1 MEKKDA
7 AISSGTESAGTA
19 LYKAVKEDILRKI
32 SGANMSAHQ
41 KLPSEGAIAK
51 EYGVSKMVG
60 KMALNALE
68 DEGYIYRKPRSGSYK
83 SERDPADGKSE
94 DGFSQDAHKNFVGVI
109 VPQFDPYC
117 TEIVAGLERYFLQAG
132 YNIVLRLSRASSQLE
147 EDALKELSALGGVAG
162 IILFPTSR
170 RFCGDQLLRMQ
181 LNRYP
186 IVLIDTIFRE
196 LSLDSVSHDHYKGAF
211 DMTNYLIGMG
221 HEKICFL
228 TSTLSE
234 AYSRQERVR
243 GFQDAILSRDMKYDK
258 RMVYELD
265 VEETDEQYRDF
276 MDRIAGDNIT
286 CVFCGNDFIAKELLN
301 QALSRGIRV
310 PEELSIAGYTDN
322 VFLSYM
328 SIGLTTVRQPVN
340 RFCKEVAA
348 LLMRRIE
355 DPSKE
360 IESNKIETEIVLRES
375 VKRIPADTSIC
386 ALPSNPSS

>member
-7 AISSGTESAGTA
+7 ANPSGAQGTGTA

-32 SGANMSAHQ
+32 TDANMPAHE
-41 KLPSEGAIAK
+41 KLPSESAIAK

-68 DEGYIYRKPRSGSYK
+68 EEGYIYRKPRSGSYK
-83 SERDPADGKSE
+83 SDRDPLSE
-94 DGFSQDAHKNFVGVI
+94 KVEEGLSRGTLKKFVGVI

-117 TEIVAGLERYFLQAG
+117 TEIVAGLERCFLQAG

-147 EDALKELSALGGVAG
+147 EDALKELSALDSVIG
-162 IILFPTSR
+162 IVLFPTSR

-211 DMTNYLIGMG
+211 DMTNYLINMG

-228 TSTLSE
+228 TSAISE

-243 GFQDAILSRDMKYDK
+243 GFQDAILFKDMKYDK
-258 RMVYELD
+258 SMVYELGVD
-265 VEETDEQYRDF
+265 ETAEQYRHF
-276 MDRIAGDNIT
+276 VDRIASDKIT
-286 CVFCGNDFIAKELLN
+286 CVFCGNDYIAKELLN
-301 QALSRGIRV
+301 HALSRDIRV

-322 VFLSYM
+322 AFLSFM

-348 LLMRRIE
+348 LLMRRLD
-355 DPSKE
+355 DPSKA
-360 IESNKIETEIVLRES
+360 IESNIVETEVVCRES
-375 VKRIPADTSIC
+375 VKKIRTVVDV
-386 ALPSNPSS
+386 

>member
-1 MEKKDA
+1 MDKKEA
-7 AISSGTESAGTA
+7 ENPSGAQSTGTA

-32 SGANMSAHQ
+32 TGANMPAHE
-41 KLPSEGAIAK
+41 KLPSESTIAK

-68 DEGYIYRKPRSGSYK
+68 EEGYIYRKPRSGSYK
-83 SERDPADGKSE
+83 SERDPANGKSQE
-94 DGFSQDAHKNFVGVI
+94 GFARDAHKRFVGVI
-109 VPQFDPYC
+109 MPQFDPYC

-132 YNIVLRLSRASSQLE
+132 YNIVLRLSRASSHLE
-147 EDALKELSALGGVAG
+147 ETALKELTAMESVAG
-162 IILFPTSR
+162 IVLFPTSR

-211 DMTNYLIGMG
+211 DMTNYLIDMG

-228 TSTLSE
+228 TSAISE

-243 GFQDAILSRDMKYDK
+243 GFQDAILCRDMIFDK
-258 RMVYELD
+258 RMVYEFGI
-265 VEETDEQYRDF
+265 EQTEGQYRNF
-276 MDRIAGDNIT
+276 LDRIANADIS
-286 CVFCGNDFIAKELLN
+286 CVFCGDDYIAKELLN
-301 QALSRGIRV
+301 EALSRGIRV
-310 PEELSIAGYTDN
+310 PEDLSIAGYTDN
-322 VFLSYM
+322 VFLSFM

-340 RFCKEVAA
+340 RFCKEVTA

-355 DPSKE
+355 DPLKA
-360 IESNKIETEIVLRES
+360 IESNKIETEIIQRES
-375 VKRIPADTSIC
+375 VKRVPAVT
-386 ALPSNPSS
+386 

>member
-1 MEKKDA
+1 LGKKEA
-7 AISSGTESAGTA
+7 ANPSGAESAGTA

-32 SGANMSAHQ
+32 TSTNMSAHE
-41 KLPSEGAIAK
+41 KLPSESAIAK

-68 DEGYIYRKPRSGSYK
+68 EEGYVYRKPRSGSYI
-83 SERDPADGKSE
+83 SERDPLSGKSE
-94 DGFSQDAHKNFVGVI
+94 DGFSHGAQKSFVGVI

-147 EDALKELSALGGVAG
+147 ENALKELTAMESVAG
-162 IILFPTSR
+162 IVLFPTSR

-196 LSLDSVSHDHYKGAF
+196 LSLDSVSHDHYQGAF
-211 DMTNYLIGMG
+211 DMTNYLIDMG
-221 HEKICFL
+221 HERICFL
-228 TSTLSE
+228 TSALSE

-265 VEETDEQYRDF
+265 VEETVEQYRNF
-276 MDRIAGDNIT
+276 VDRIASGNIT
-286 CVFCGNDFIAKELLN
+286 CVFCGNDYIAKELLN
-301 QALSRGIRV
+301 EALSRGIRV
-310 PEELSIAGYTDN
+310 PEQLSIAGYTDN
-322 VFLSYM
+322 IFLSYM
-328 SIGLTTVRQPVN
+328 SIGHTTVRQPVN

-348 LLMRRIE
+348 LLLRRLD
-355 DPSKE
+355 DPLKA
-360 IESNKIETEIVLRES
+360 IESNKIETEIVQRES
-375 VKRIPADTSIC
+375 VKRIPAVT
-386 ALPSNPSS
+386 

>member
-1 MEKKDA
+1 MSLDKKDA
-7 AISSGTESAGTA
+7 ANPSGAAGTGTA

-32 SGANMSAHQ
+32 TSASMSAHE
-41 KLPSEGAIAK
+41 KLPSESAIAK

-68 DEGYIYRKPRSGSYK
+68 EEGYIYRKPRSGSYK
-83 SERDPADGKSE
+83 SERDPLSEKLDG
-94 DGFSQDAHKNFVGVI
+94 GFAHGARKRFVGVI
-109 VPQFDPYC
+109 MPQFDPYC
-117 TEIVAGLERYFLQAG
+117 TEIVAGLERYFLLAG

-147 EDALKELSALGGVAG
+147 EDALIELSALDCVAG

-186 IVLIDTIFRE
+186 IVLIDTFFRE

-211 DMTNYLIGMG
+211 DMTNYLIDMG
-221 HEKICFL
+221 HENICFL
-228 TSTLSE
+228 TSAPSE

-258 RMVYELD
+258 RMVYELE
-265 VEETDEQYRDF
+265 VEETAEQYRNF
-276 MDRIAGDNIT
+276 VDRIAGDNTT
-286 CVFCGNDFIAKELLN
+286 CVFCGNDYIAKELLN

-310 PEELSIAGYTDN
+310 PENLSIAGYTDN
-322 VFLSYM
+322 AFLSFM

-340 RFCKEVAA
+340 RFCKEAAA

-355 DPSKE
+355 DPLKA

-375 VKRIPADTSIC
+375 VKRIPADKST
-386 ALPSNPSS
+386 

>member
-1 MEKKDA
+1 MLDKKDA
-7 AISSGTESAGTA
+7 ANPGRAEGVGTA
-19 LYKAVKEDILRKI
+19 LYKAVKEDLLRKI
-32 SGANMSAHQ
+32 TGTNMSAHE

-51 EYGVSKMVG
+51 EYGVSKMVS

-68 DEGYIYRKPRSGSYK
+68 EEGYIYRKPRSGSYI
-83 SERDPADGKSE
+83 SERDPAYEKAG
-94 DGFSQDAHKNFVGVI
+94 DGFSHGEHKRFVGVI

-117 TEIVAGLERYFLQAG
+117 TEIVAGLERYFLQTG
-132 YNIVLRLSRASSQLE
+132 YNIVLRLSHGSPHLE
-147 EDALKELSALGGVAG
+147 EDALKELSALACVAG

-181 LNRYP
+181 LDRYP

-211 DMTNYLIGMG
+211 DMTNYLIDMG
-221 HEKICFL
+221 HKKICFL
-228 TSTLSE
+228 TSAISE

-243 GFQDAILSRDMKYDK
+243 GFQDAILWRDMIYDK
-258 RMVYELD
+258 RMVYEFNI
-265 VEETDEQYRDF
+265 EETDEQYRNFLDK
-276 MDRIAGDNIT
+276 IAGDDIS
-286 CVFCGNDFIAKELLN
+286 CVFCGDDYIAMELLN

-310 PEELSIAGYTDN
+310 PEDLSIAGYTDN
-322 VFLSYM
+322 VFLGFM

-355 DPSKE
+355 DPLKA
-360 IESNKIETEIVLRES
+360 IESNKIETEVVQRDS
-375 VKRIPADTSIC
+375 VKRIFAATS
-386 ALPSNPSS
+386 NQ

>member
-1 MEKKDA
+1 MDNKDA
-7 AISSGTESAGTA
+7 ANPNGAQNAGTA

-32 SGANMSAHQ
+32 TSANMPAHE
-41 KLPSEGAIAK
+41 KLPSESAIAK

-68 DEGYIYRKPRSGSYK
+68 EEGYIYRKPRSGSYI
-83 SERDPADGKSE
+83 SERDPADEKAQ
-94 DGFSQDAHKNFVGVI
+94 DGLSADPHKNFVGVI

-117 TEIVAGLERYFLQAG
+117 TEIVAGLERYFLQTG
-132 YNIVLRLSRASSQLE
+132 YDIVLRLSRGSPQLE
-147 EDALKELSALGGVAG
+147 EDALKELSALSCVAG
-162 IILFPTSR
+162 IVLFPTSR

-181 LNRYP
+181 LDRYP

-211 DMTNYLIGMG
+211 DMTNYLIDMG

-228 TSTLSE
+228 TSAISE

-243 GFQDAILSRDMKYDK
+243 GFQDAILGRDMIYDK
-258 RMVYELD
+258 RMVYEFGI
-265 VEETDEQYRDF
+265 EETEEQYKNF
-276 MDRIAGDNIT
+276 LDRIAGDDIS
-286 CVFCGNDFIAKELLN
+286 CVFCGDDYIAIGLLN
-301 QALSRGIRV
+301 EALSRGIRV

-328 SIGLTTVRQPVN
+328 SIGITTVRQPVN

-355 DPSKE
+355 DPLKA
-360 IESNKIETEIVLRES
+360 IESNKIETEIVRRES
-375 VKRIPADTSIC
+375 VKRMLADTDR
-386 ALPSNPSS
+386 

>member
-1 MEKKDA
+1 MEKKDTA
-7 AISSGTESAGTA
+7 NPSGVESTGTA
-19 LYKAVKEDILRKI
+19 LYKAVKEDILKKI
-32 SGANMSAHQ
+32 TGSNMSAHE
-41 KLPSEGAIAK
+41 KLPSESAIAK

-68 DEGYIYRKPRSGSYK
+68 EEGYIYRKPRSGSYI
-83 SERDPADGKSE
+83 SERDPLSEKSE
-94 DGFSQDAHKNFVGVI
+94 DELSHGTPKKFVGVI
-109 VPQFDPYC
+109 MPQFDPYC

-147 EDALKELSALGGVAG
+147 EIALNELSALSCVAG

-211 DMTNYLIGMG
+211 DMTNYLIDMG

-228 TSTLSE
+228 TSAISE

-265 VEETDEQYRDF
+265 VEETVEQYRNF
-276 MDRIAGDNIT
+276 VGRIASDGIT
-286 CVFCGNDFIAKELLN
+286 CVFCGNDYIAKELLN

-355 DPSKE
+355 DPLKA
-360 IESNKIETEIVLRES
+360 IESNKIETEIVRRES
-375 VKRIPADTSIC
+375 VKRITAD
-386 ALPSNPSS
+386 ANN

>member
-7 AISSGTESAGTA
+7 ANPNGAESTGTA

-32 SGANMSAHQ
+32 TGANMSAHE
-41 KLPSEGAIAK
+41 KLPSESAIAK

-68 DEGYIYRKPRSGSYK
+68 EEGYIYRKPRSGSYK
-83 SERDPADGKSE
+83 SEKDPLSEKSE
-94 DGFSQDAHKNFVGVI
+94 EGLSQGTLKKFVGVI

-132 YNIVLRLSRASSQLE
+132 YNIALRLSRASSQLE
-147 EDALKELSALGGVAG
+147 EDALKELSALEYVAG

-211 DMTNYLIGMG
+211 DMTNYLIDMG

-243 GFQDAILSRDMKYDK
+243 GFQDAILFRDMKYDK

-265 VEETDEQYRDF
+265 VEETVEQYRNF
-276 MDRIAGDNIT
+276 VDRIASDNIT
-286 CVFCGNDFIAKELLN
+286 CVFCGNDYIAKELLN
-301 QALSRGIRV
+301 QALARGIRV

-322 VFLSYM
+322 AFLSFM

-348 LLMRRIE
+348 LLIRRIE
-355 DPSKE
+355 DPLKA
-360 IESNKIETEIVLRES
+360 IESNKIETEVVRRES
-375 VKRIPADTSIC
+375 VKRILAVT
-386 ALPSNPSS
+386 NN